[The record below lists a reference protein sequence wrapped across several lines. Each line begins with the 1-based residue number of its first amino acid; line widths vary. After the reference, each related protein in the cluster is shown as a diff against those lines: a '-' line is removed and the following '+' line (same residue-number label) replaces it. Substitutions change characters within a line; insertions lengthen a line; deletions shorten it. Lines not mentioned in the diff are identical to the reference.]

1 MSGGKFI
8 NNHQS
13 LQYMERAPIY
23 QQGLMMRV
31 QPQSDSYLLLIGNI
45 TSDQHN
51 VHILQLARVESGGG
65 GEEFKNYEFT
75 ITHRLDTIVA

>member
-23 QQGLMMRV
+23 QQGLMIRI

-51 VHILQLARVESGGG
+51 VHVLQLARVESGGG
-65 GEEFKNYEFT
+65 SSRIMNSP
-75 ITHRLDTIVA
+75 